1 MIKVIPFIYDDY
13 DDLFANTYVL
23 VDSFNNAVVIDP
35 SKDND
40 NLGNYIEK
48 NSLNLKGIL
57 LTHAH
62 FDHMRGLDRLVE
74 RFHVPFYVSFEEVET
89 LTDPKKNCSYGF
101 GKNPVVIKSSP
112 TIVTGDKLEGLLEET
127 IHVLYT
133 PYHTKGSIS
142 FFLKESGLLFSGD
155 SLFKGSV
162 GRSDLP
168 TSSRKDLPNTMQIF
182 KSLPDETKVYPG
194 HGGFTSVAMEK
205 AINSFLNI

>member
-1 MIKVIPFIYDDY
+1 MIKVVPFIYDDY

-62 FDHMRGLDRLVE
+62 FDHIRGLDRLVE
-74 RFHVPFYVSFEEVET
+74 RFHVPFYVSFEEAET
-89 LTDPKKNCSYGF
+89 LTDPIKNCSYGF
-101 GKNPVVIKSSP
+101 QKNPVVIKNTP
-112 TIVTGDKLEGLLEET
+112 TVISGDTLTGLLEET

-133 PYHTKGSIS
+133 PYHTKGSVS

-168 TSSRKDLPNTMQIF
+168 TSSKKDFASTMQIF

-194 HGGFTSVAMEK
+194 HGGFTSIEREK
-205 AINSFLNI
+205 VINSFLNI